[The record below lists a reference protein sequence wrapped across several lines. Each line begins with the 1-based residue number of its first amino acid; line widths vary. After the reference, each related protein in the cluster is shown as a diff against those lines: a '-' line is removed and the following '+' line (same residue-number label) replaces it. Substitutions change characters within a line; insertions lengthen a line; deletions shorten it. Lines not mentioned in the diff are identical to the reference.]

1 MLKSIFNAAVQ
12 YGEDAWY
19 GFHLPGEK
27 PADNAIDTG
36 IFYLCAGTTVA
47 GLLFASPGLALVG
60 GYLGIAA
67 INKFSDKGRVIRERL
82 EHAPRI

>member
-1 MLKSIFNAAVQ
+1 MLKSVFNAAVQ

-19 GFHLPGEK
+19 GFHLPGLK

-36 IFYLCAGTTVA
+36 ILYACAATAGA

-67 INKFSDKGRVIRERL
+67 VNKFSEKGRAIRERL
-82 EHAPRI
+82 EQQPKI